1 MISGS
6 FLAPPAQATRKVS
19 RLSPGVVS
27 HGRPVPSGSPGAG
40 PKRFPRPGGFS
51 LRRLI
56 TWQSKQLPRKECDP
70 RPAIRS
76 PEFWDLR

>member
-1 MISGS
+1 MQTGP
-6 FLAPPAQATRKVS
+6 FWVPGRRAEEVS
-19 RLSPGVVS
+19 KARRV
-27 HGRPVPSGSPGAG
+27 
-40 PKRFPRPGGFS
+40 S